1 MKVLILY
8 NGKWVYLSS
17 KSGSYRTDSEAKAY
31 PFTENECKAV
41 ADYMKSLGFKV
52 NVEA

>member
-17 KSGSYRTDSEAKAY
+17 KSGSYRTDNVAKAY
-31 PFTENECKAV
+31 PFTEKECEAV
-41 ADYMKSLGFKV
+41 VEYMKSLGFKV

>member
-17 KSGSYRTDSEAKAY
+17 KSGSYRTPTEAKAY
-31 PFTENECKAV
+31 PFTEKECKAV
-41 ADYMKSLGFKV
+41 VDYMKGLGFKTKT
-52 NVEA
+52 E